1 MFKERVMK
9 NFKSLTILLITLS
22 ILYTAPVIATEV
34 TEYQEE
40 LQEVPVSSIILRTI
54 EVYMDGQKAPLKYA
68 AFIDPTAKSV
78 ISLNDCSLI
87 FGAQIEVIDT
97 RLLLR
102 KGSQEFILEE
112 GDYWQLP
119 PAQIQKEEITN
130 IQLDEFYLP
139 MRFVAEQLGYQ
150 INYNSRVGAVILR
163 SWDYQGPDP
172 DFAPLEPPQLPVN
185 LPRWGT
191 LADVPVFAQLWPAEN
206 IVAGYFTSIANS
218 AASRNQNILLSCN
231 KLNGIIVNPGEILSF
246 NQTVGRRTAQA
257 GYQLAPVIVGKR
269 LVPGIGGGVCQTSST
284 LYNSVLESQLQIVER
299 YPHSLRISYLPVNRD
314 ATVSWGGAD
323 LKFRN
328 NKPYPIKILAQVY
341 ETYVVFAIAAVE

>member
-1 MFKERVMK
+1 MK
-9 NFKSLTILLITLS
+9 NFKGIIVMVLLITLS
-22 ILYTAPVIATEV
+22 ILYAIPVIAVESADSQN
-34 TEYQEE
+34 EF
-40 LQEVPVSSIILRTI
+40 LEVPVTSIILRTI

-68 AFIDPTAKSV
+68 AFIDTTEKSV

-112 GDYWQLP
+112 DDYWQFP
-119 PAQIQKEEITN
+119 PVQIQKEELTN

-139 MRFVAEQLGYQ
+139 MRFVAEQLGYK

-163 SWDYQGPDP
+163 SCDYQGPDP
-172 DFAPLEPPQLPVN
+172 DFAPPKPPQLPAN

-191 LADVPVFAQLWPAEN
+191 LADVPIFAQLWPAEN
-206 IVAGYFTSIANS
+206 IVAGYFTNIANS
-218 AASRNQNILLSCN
+218 GALRNQNILLSCN
-231 KLNGIIVNPGEILSF
+231 KLNGIIVNPGEIFSF

-257 GYQLAPVIVGKR
+257 GYQFAPVIVGNR

-284 LYNSVLESQLQIVER
+284 LYNSLLESQLQIVER
-299 YPHSLRISYLPVNRD
+299 HPHSLRISYLPVNRD

-328 NKPYPIKILAQVY
+328 NKPHPIKILAQIY